1 MAITVKEIYQG
12 TSYTEGNTSTRYDRG
27 TIVCIV
33 KGLADTRDQ
42 LDQAITSAKVGRLV
56 HPDNTA
62 LPLRYATAR
71 WMRGDDSGSGTA
83 NAAAYV
89 VLSYDKNGGQRAT
102 DSTEFS
108 VIADIDVYTAPKFW
122 YGNTLDEPTGVGE
135 ANASTDLFDNRSPF
149 AIAGPPVYSGHYIT
163 ESYMRI
169 RVPVVLSSSPI
180 SSSFSSTGKSNS
192 NTFTISN
199 KAFPADYLLYT
210 GLSQRATKID
220 DGSTVTYEF
229 AVSYEFIYAAHGWY
243 SSRLYDDGGTDS
255 FVKELSHDQVSFS
268 AGNFPTS

>member
-122 YGNTLDEPTGVGE
+122 YGTTLAEPSGTGDG
-135 ANASTDLFDNRSPF
+135 NASANVYKTQSPF
-149 AIAGPPVYSGHYIT
+149 APTGPPTYPGHYLT
-163 ESYMRI
+163 ETYMRI
-169 RVPVVLSSSPI
+169 RVPVVLASSPI
-180 SSSFSSTGKSNS
+180 SASFDEVGRTNDGA
-192 NTFTISN
+192 FTISN
-199 KAFPADYLLYT
+199 KSFAADFLLFN

-220 DGSTVTYEF
+220 DGTTVTYEF
-229 AVSYEFIYAAHGWY
+229 AVYYEFIYAAHGWY
-243 SSRLYDDGGTDS
+243 DSRLHNDSGTIKVAKDLAYDTATFASSD
-255 FVKELSHDQVSFS
+255 
-268 AGNFPTS
+268 FPTS

>member
-42 LDQAITSAKVGRLV
+42 LDQAITSAKSGRLV

-102 DSTEFS
+102 DSTEFRI
-108 VIADIDVYTAPKFW
+108 VADIDVFTAPKFW
-122 YGNTLDEPTGVGE
+122 YGVTLNDPADSGTD
-135 ANASTDLFDNRSPF
+135 NASTEVHATQSPF
-149 AIAGPPVYSGHYIT
+149 APTGPPTYPGHYLLET
-163 ESYMRI
+163 YMQI
-169 RVPVVLSSSPI
+169 RVPVVLTTSPI
-180 SSSFSSTGKSNS
+180 FVSFDEMGKTNDGA
-192 NTFTISN
+192 FTISN
-199 KAFPADYLLYT
+199 KAFPAGTLIYN
-210 GLSQRATKID
+210 GLTQRATKID
-220 DGSTVTYEF
+220 DGTTVTYEF

-243 SSRLYDDGGTDS
+243 ESSLYNDAGTVKV
-255 FVKELSHDQVSFS
+255 VKELSHAANTFASSD
-268 AGNFPTS
+268 FPTS